1 MKYLVRRAKETRKTA
16 MVAAAF
22 VATAVASPVVVS
34 DVMRGPELKDVRLEG
49 WLGQKMD

>member
-1 MKYLVRRAKETRKTA
+1 

-22 VATAVASPVVVS
+22 VATAVASPVVVC

-49 WLGQKMD
+49 WLGQKID